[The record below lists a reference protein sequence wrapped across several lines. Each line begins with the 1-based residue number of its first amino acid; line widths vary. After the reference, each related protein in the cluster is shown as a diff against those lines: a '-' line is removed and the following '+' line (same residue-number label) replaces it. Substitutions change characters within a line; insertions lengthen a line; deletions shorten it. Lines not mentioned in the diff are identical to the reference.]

1 MIELN
6 SILLLS
12 YLVIIVVWVWARFKF
27 FKIDSD
33 QSRIGSYL
41 YDPIVAIQIFSTS
54 YYFLIS
60 EDIHIR
66 AFFVVLALYLV
77 AIVIFALSIKEA
89 KSLNFALSDQTH
101 EIITTGT
108 YGIVRH
114 PLYASYFIVWLSNTI
129 LFNSSL
135 LWITLLYLALFY
147 YFSAKTEE
155 NKILRSSYSREYEEY
170 RRNVGM
176 FLPRIKGWKS

>member
-1 MIELN
+1 MIEFN
-6 SILLLS
+6 SILLAT
-12 YLVIIVVWVWARFKF
+12 YITVIVVWVWARFKF
-27 FKIDSD
+27 FTIDSKH
-33 QSRIGSYL
+33 SKIGAYL
-41 YDPIVAIQIFSTS
+41 YDPIVAIQIFSTC
-54 YYFLIS
+54 YYFIKS
-60 EDIHIR
+60 EEVHIR
-66 AFFVVLALYLV
+66 VFFTVLALYLV
-77 AIVIFALSIKEA
+77 SMLFFSLSVKEA
-89 KSLNFALSDQTH
+89 KSLKFALSEHIDK
-101 EIITTGT
+101 IITTGT

-114 PLYASYFIVWLSNTI
+114 PLYVSYFIVWLTNTI

>member
-6 SILLLS
+6 SILLLL
-12 YLVIIVVWVWARFKF
+12 YLTIIVVWIWARFKF

-33 QSRIGSYL
+33 HSRIGSYL
-41 YDPIVAIQIFSTS
+41 YDPVVAIQIFSTC
-54 YYFLIS
+54 YYFVIR
-60 EDIHIR
+60 EDIHIS
-66 AFFVVLALYLV
+66 AFLSVLTLYLV
-77 AIVIFALSIKEA
+77 AIGLFALSIKEA

-101 EIITTGT
+101 KIITTGT
-108 YGIVRH
+108 YRIVRH
-114 PLYASYFIVWLSNTI
+114 PLYVSYFLVWLSNTI